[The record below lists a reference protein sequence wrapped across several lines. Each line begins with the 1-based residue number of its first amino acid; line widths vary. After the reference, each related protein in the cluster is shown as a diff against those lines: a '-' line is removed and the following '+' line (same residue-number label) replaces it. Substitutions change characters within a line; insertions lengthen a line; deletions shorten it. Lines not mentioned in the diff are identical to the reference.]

1 MAQLLE
7 VILRCECTSTHH
19 KLAIDALR
27 HLREKNANPWRN
39 LFLRNFDTYIEGS
52 KAPDKKFKDFRN
64 HVLHVGDNYWGGAV
78 EAAKKW
84 YAETVTM
91 LSNKQWSKAIY
102 AAGVLSHYYT
112 DPIQPMHTGQSERE
126 GVVHRAMEWS
136 IAKSFD
142 DLRDSLESDLG
153 GYPQIDAP
161 TSNDW
166 LEQMVVAGAEVAHPH
181 YEMLI
186 DHYDLKRGKKDPPA
200 GLDQESRDCLAR
212 LLGHASV
219 GFARILERAFAES
232 NVTPPG
238 GGAAI
243 VGYLSRL
250 TIPFSWVARKLTDSV
265 SRREVTAIYEEFK
278 RTGKV
283 IDSLP
288 EDDRLIRKQ
297 HAEEVLQVPLSE
309 LDKQTIDPPGNQFGK
324 GAERRDSRPKRKPRV
339 KPATIRR
346 PESPNSSNTAERK
359 RPESDSAD
367 AKQKLKFHLS
377 RKAPIVDAPSIGP
390 KTARRL
396 QAIGVKTVDDLFRL
410 NPEKAAMQIGRSYI
424 NSETIGR
431 WQAEAKLACLIPNI
445 RGHDAQILVGC
456 ELTDPEEIGLFDADE
471 LLEGLRSTRR

>member
-1 MAQLLE
+1 M
-7 VILRCECTSTHH
+7 
-19 KLAIDALR
+19 
-27 HLREKNANPWRN
+27 
-39 LFLRNFDTYIEGS
+39 
-52 KAPDKKFKDFRN
+52 
-64 HVLHVGDNYWGGAV
+64 
-78 EAAKKW
+78 
-84 YAETVTM
+84 
-91 LSNKQWSKAIY
+91 
-102 AAGVLSHYYT
+102 
-112 DPIQPMHTGQSERE
+112 
-126 GVVHRAMEWS
+126 
-136 IAKSFD
+136 
-142 DLRDSLESDLG
+142 
-153 GYPQIDAP
+153 
-161 TSNDW
+161 
-166 LEQMVVAGAEVAHPH
+166 
-181 YEMLI
+181 
-186 DHYDLKRGKKDPPA
+186 
-200 GLDQESRDCLAR
+200 
-212 LLGHASV
+212 
-219 GFARILERAFAES
+219 
-232 NVTPPG
+232 
-238 GGAAI
+238 
-243 VGYLSRL
+243 
-250 TIPFSWVARKLTDSV
+250 TDSV

-324 GAERRDSRPKRKPRV
+324 GAERRDSQTKRKPRV

-456 ELTDPEEIGLFDADE
+456 ELTDPDEIGLFDADE
-471 LLEGLRSTRR
+471 LLDIVLPFAGSRDGQRLLRNMRSPDLAEVSNWIQWAGESRGLDAA